1 MHFKFAAELGMCCKC
16 YVTTSSQ
23 DGSTTKL
30 AMCFNV
36 TCSSYSLIVPLL
48 HARTNSVGYFQFHG
62 EFRLICTMQ

>member
-1 MHFKFAAELGMCCKC
+1 MHTGKHKITKLRDITCFEVHFKFAAELGMCCKC

-36 TCSSYSLIVPLL
+36 TCSSYSL
-48 HARTNSVGYFQFHG
+48 
-62 EFRLICTMQ
+62 